1 MLIFL
6 DIDGVM
12 VQAAGWK
19 APPNLVDGIPTFNQK
34 AISALKSLISND
46 TTVVLTTSHRARFT
60 IDMWKKIF
68 ERRGLKIDKLLTLSV
83 NHDFKKRK
91 DEILE
96 WLNTHDVETDFVI
109 IDDDTSLNSLPK
121 DLKEHLIITSPL
133 VGLTP
138 EHISNFRKRI
148 HLA

>member
-1 MLIFL
+1 
-6 DIDGVM
+6 
-12 VQAAGWK
+12 
-19 APPNLVDGIPTFNQK
+19 
-34 AISALKSLISND
+34 
-46 TTVVLTTSHRARFT
+46 
-60 IDMWKKIF
+60 MWKKIF